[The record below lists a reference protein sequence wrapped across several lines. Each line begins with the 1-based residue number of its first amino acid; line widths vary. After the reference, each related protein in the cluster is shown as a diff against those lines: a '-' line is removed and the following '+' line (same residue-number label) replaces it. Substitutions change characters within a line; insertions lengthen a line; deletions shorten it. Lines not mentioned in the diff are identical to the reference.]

1 MRLKKAHLIAGA
13 LALAL
18 AGWLI
23 SGQLGVG
30 DPAPA
35 ATPAAQSE
43 APVPSVRVREVQAE
57 PVQQEIVV
65 NGNTEPARV
74 VELRA
79 ETDGRV
85 VELGPA
91 RGAAV
96 EEGELLFRLD
106 PRDRA
111 ALVSQ
116 AEATLRQRELEAT
129 AAEQLG
135 ERGFQAETRVAEA
148 QAALEVARAALARAR
163 LDLAHTEIRAP
174 FDGILEARPVEIG
187 DFVDVGDAIARV
199 IEQDPFVVTGQVAER
214 DIGRLAAGMPG
225 EARLVT
231 GQTVDGRLR
240 YVGSQADAG
249 TRTFKVELEV
259 DNPSGRFA
267 AGVSAELR
275 IAYEQALAHRLPA
288 SLLALSD
295 EGQLGVKAV
304 DEGNQVI
311 FYPAQIVRA
320 EADAVWLAGLPER
333 LRVIT
338 VGQGFV
344 RPGDEVRPAPEGP
357 ATTSG
362 PLVAEGR
369 G

>member
-1 MRLKKAHLIAGA
+1 MRLKTSHLIAGG

-23 SGQLGVG
+23 SGQLGAG

-43 APVPSVRVREVQAE
+43 APAPSVRVREVQAE
-57 PVQQEIVV
+57 PVEQVLVI
-65 NGNTEPARV
+65 NGKTEPARA

-85 VELGPA
+85 VEIGPE
-91 RGAAV
+91 RGARV
-96 EEGELLFRLD
+96 EQGELLFRLD

-135 ERGFQAETRVAEA
+135 ERGFQADTRVAEA
-148 QAALEVARAALARAR
+148 QAALEVARAALERAR

-174 FDGILEARPVEIG
+174 FDGILETRPVEIG

-214 DIGRLAAGMPG
+214 EVGRLAAGMPG

-231 GQTVDGRLR
+231 GQTLEGRLR
-240 YVGSQADAG
+240 YVGSEADPA

-259 DNPSGRFA
+259 ENSSGRFA

-275 IAYEQALAHRLPA
+275 IAYERAPAHRLPA
-288 SLLALSD
+288 SLLALND
-295 EGQLGVKAV
+295 QGQLGVKAV
-304 DEGNQVI
+304 DDDDRVV
-311 FYPAQIVRA
+311 FHPAQIVRA

-344 RPGDEVRPAPEGP
+344 RGGDEVRPVPEAPGSE
-357 ATTSG
+357 SG

-369 G
+369 A